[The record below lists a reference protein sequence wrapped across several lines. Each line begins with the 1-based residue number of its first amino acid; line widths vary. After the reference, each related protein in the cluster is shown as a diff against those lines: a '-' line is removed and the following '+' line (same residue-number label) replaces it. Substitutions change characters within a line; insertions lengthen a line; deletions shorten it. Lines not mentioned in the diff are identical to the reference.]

1 MRDRIAR
8 HRRGLAVGV
17 WGGRGPGAIPDG
29 LLSRA
34 PPRLTRVLPDATA
47 HRRAAGAEPG
57 SPRAG
62 SGAALSVAAA
72 QRAVGRELLP
82 PAVGAGGARGGGGGG
97 PPPAGRGGGARTW
110 RATTTW
116 ARVRWSASRCATPRS
131 SATTSWHCW
140 GGRRPRCTTRRG
152 IATWAGTPSRGR
164 A

>member
-72 QRAVGRELLP
+72 QRAMGRELLP
-82 PAVGAGGARGGGGGG
+82 PAVGAAGSAGMADAAT
-97 PPPAGRGGGARTW
+97 PAAGRELRE
-110 RATTTW
+110 
-116 ARVRWSASRCATPRS
+116 
-131 SATTSWHCW
+131 
-140 GGRRPRCTTRRG
+140 
-152 IATWAGTPSRGR
+152 AG
-164 A
+164 